1 MAEVLPYR
9 GQKTYRISILGLTR
23 DLPVVRVGESVWI
36 ASNAELVLGD
46 VEFIERVGGEL
57 ARRVKPYRPDII
69 LTPEAKSIAIAYE
82 VSRRLGHERFVIA
95 RKSVKAYMRSYVCED
110 VKSITTRERQ
120 RLVLDDRAVEQLRG
134 RRVCLLDDV
143 VSTGGTM
150 EAMKRLVSKVGG
162 EAVCEAVVWR
172 EGPWYRSERL
182 IYLST
187 LPVFVSGERT
197 LSVRGT
203 GV

>member
-23 DLPVVRVGESVWI
+23 DLPVVRVGEGVWI

-57 ARRVKPYRPDII
+57 ARRVRPYRPDII

-120 RLVLDDRAVEQLRG
+120 KLVLDDRAVEQLRG

-187 LPVFVSGERT
+187 LPVFVSGERV